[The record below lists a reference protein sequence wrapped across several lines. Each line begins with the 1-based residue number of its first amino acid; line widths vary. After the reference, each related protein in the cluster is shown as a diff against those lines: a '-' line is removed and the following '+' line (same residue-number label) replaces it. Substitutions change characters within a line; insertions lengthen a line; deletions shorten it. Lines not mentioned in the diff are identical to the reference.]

1 MEIIFLLIGLVV
13 GIVIGILLLRSKTSS
28 LQVKLEE
35 KETSLMQKEEL
46 LNNFKSE
53 LDSERNKVLNLTG
66 QIAALQTENKN
77 LGEKLAEQKSEI
89 DELYNKF
96 KTEFENLANE
106 ILENKSKKFTEQNQ
120 QNIDSI
126 LLPLKEKIS
135 EFEKRVN
142 DIHTT
147 ESKDLA
153 ALQEQIKNLHS
164 LNQQMT
170 QEAKNLTNALKGD
183 TQKQGSWGELILE
196 SILEK
201 SGLVKNR
208 EFFVQNTFRDA
219 ENKLLRPDVIV
230 KLPED
235 KNIII
240 DSKVSLTAYEQFCSS
255 ENETNKNNALK
266 NHLNSVRSHVKE
278 LSLKEYYNLYNI
290 NSLDYVLMFIPI
302 ESAFSLAVQNEPSI
316 FNEAFEKN
324 IIIVSPANL
333 FATLRTIAN
342 IWKQEKQNKNA
353 LEIAKKSGELYDKFV
368 SFLEDFKKIGVKIDD
383 AKKSYDESYK
393 KLYVGRGNLID
404 RAENIK
410 LMGAKTTKSID
421 KSLIDLS
428 TDVSLDNSV
437 DSE

>member
-1 MEIIFLLIGLVV
+1 MEIIFLLIGLLV
-13 GIVIGILLLRSKTSS
+13 GIVIGILILRSKTSS

-35 KETSLMQKEEL
+35 KETSLIQKEKL
-46 LNNFKSE
+46 LNNYKTE
-53 LDSERNKVLNLTG
+53 LDQERNKILNLTG
-66 QIAALQTENKN
+66 QIAALHTENKN
-77 LGEKLAEQKSEI
+77 LGEKLAEQKNEI
-89 DELYNKF
+89 DEIYNKF
-96 KTEFENLANE
+96 KAEFENLANE

-142 DIHTT
+142 DIHTS

-153 ALQEQIKNLHS
+153 ALQEQIKNLHN

-240 DSKVSLTAYEQFCSS
+240 DSKVSLTAYEKFCSS
-255 ENETNKNNALK
+255 ENETDRNNALK
-266 NHLNSVRSHVKE
+266 NHLNSVRNHVKE
-278 LSLKEYYNLYNI
+278 LSSKEYHNLYNI

-302 ESAFSLAVQNEPSI
+302 ESAFSLAVQNEPTI